1 MRMQM
6 GETARD
12 VPPNTAERIRQVA
25 LDLFSRNGYEK
36 TSLREIAEELGI
48 TKAAVYYHYRSKVD
62 ILDDLLRPVAEAEEQ
77 ILDEAAQFALDT
89 MEGRMRLVERY
100 LDLVLEHRQLT
111 RYVVSD
117 IVGASNSG
125 MVPRL
130 QRNDRQL
137 NSLLSRAGLSLAD
150 QVRTLSA
157 LGAVMA
163 VLSLAEVPADQLRPL
178 VRQAAWGALGL
189 DRPPAE
195 EPVPESPARL

>member
-1 MRMQM
+1 M